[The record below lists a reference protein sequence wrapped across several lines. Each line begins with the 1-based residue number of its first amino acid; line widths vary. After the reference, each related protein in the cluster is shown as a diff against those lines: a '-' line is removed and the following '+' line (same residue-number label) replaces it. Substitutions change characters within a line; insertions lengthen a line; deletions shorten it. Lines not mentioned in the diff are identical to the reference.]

1 MLVYFMNGLMMAC
14 TSQKT
19 HKHLNKFNV
28 HTIIYGTEMNNKFTM
43 NISTASYTN
52 ILASPKTD
60 TLTILL
66 SLLHT
71 KIPVSDSSHQ

>member
-28 HTIIYGTEMNNKFTM
+28 HSIICNEMNNTFTK
-43 NISTASYTN
+43 NSSTASYTN
-52 ILASPKTD
+52 ILASPKQ
-60 TLTILL
+60 I
-66 SLLHT
+66 H
-71 KIPVSDSSHQ
+71 

>member
-1 MLVYFMNGLMMAC
+1 MMAC

-28 HTIIYGTEMNNKFTM
+28 HFIIYSNAMTNTLTEH
-43 NISTASYTN
+43 ISTVSYTHTG
-52 ILASPKTD
+52 ITITD

-66 SLLHT
+66 SLLHS